1 MPAPLSCPRNTTRSR
16 REGDD
21 SEGIQ
26 QMHAP
31 TTPFLLQLL
40 AEARLED
47 LRRIAGHS
55 RRRTLPHRP
64 RPPQRS

>member
-1 MPAPLSCPRNTTRSR
+1 
-16 REGDD
+16 
-21 SEGIQ
+21 
-26 QMHAP
+26 MHAP

-55 RRRTLPHRP
+55 RRRRTLPHRP
-64 RPPQRS
+64 RRPQRG